1 MLFSAEH
8 RLLAQEGHLASS
20 SLLSGFEALAKIDYD
35 RAGTI
40 YSTLF
45 ALSVGLERM
54 MKIAVILEHK
64 LSNDLANP
72 SDKQLKAYGHSLTG
86 LYAKLK
92 NVAAT
97 RGQTLGWFEVDTTQG
112 ALLGAL
118 SEFARGSRY
127 YNFDQLGKGSENPDP
142 LVHWFN
148 VHMQVAEDSLS
159 YRRRS
164 QIMSNAQQFCEKRGL
179 FGWEWGYRGRYDL
192 TIDVTYEHEVARVS
206 RGHCVW
212 TILEIIQP
220 IYRLIDLLVEE
231 AHQLESAKGATS
243 SGVPYL
249 TEFFP
254 FCFATRD
261 DAVRRKAWTRLFR
274 FAGR

>member
-1 MLFSAEH
+1 M
-8 RLLAQEGHLASS
+8 AQEGHLASS
-20 SLLSGFEALAKIDYD
+20 SLLSGFEALARVDYD
-35 RAGTI
+35 QAGTI

-54 MKIAVILEHK
+54 MKIAVILDHK
-64 LSNDLANP
+64 LANDLANP

-92 NVAAT
+92 ALAAA
-97 RGQTLGWFEVDTTQG
+97 RGQTDGWFEADTTHDD
-112 ALLGAL
+112 LLVAL

-127 YNFDQLGKGSENPDP
+127 YNFDQLGKGSEHPDP
-142 LVHWFN
+142 LVRWFN
-148 VHMQVAEDSLS
+148 VHMQVAEDGLS
-159 YRRRS
+159 YRRRT
-164 QIMSNAQQFCEKRGL
+164 QIMSKAQDFCNRRGM

-192 TIDVTYEHEVARVS
+192 SIDITYEHEVARVS

-212 TILEIIQP
+212 TILEIIKP
-220 IYRLIDLLVEE
+220 IYRLIDLLVGE
-231 AHQLESAKGATS
+231 AHQLENAKEVKS

-261 DAVRRKAWTRLFR
+261 DAIRRTAWTKLFK
-274 FAGR
+274 FSGR